1 MSLESFPFHPSF
13 DKEYIAELFDNE
25 ASYFLEIVE
34 YFFNNIPAE
43 MSDLNHTFASG
54 DKMGFA
60 KKLHKMSSMLG
71 CVGQVEFS
79 KQCKEVE
86 KSFLQTQEFIVPQE
100 KMIEDLQRFCFIF
113 KTITKSSKSFQK
125 KLSK

>member
-1 MSLESFPFHPSF
+1 MMSLESFPFHPSF

-86 KSFLQTQEFIVPQE
+86 KSFLQTQEFIVSQE
-100 KMIEDLQRFCFIF
+100 KMIEDLQEILLHIQNDYE
-113 KTITKSSKSFQK
+113 KLK
-125 KLSK
+125 KLSEEAI